1 MNCQNKEIVCSAFIN
16 LINIEAQVE
25 KQSSK
30 FYDDN
35 HIRNTN
41 FKTKFLATTEC
52 QWSLLTNW
60 WCYKKCVCIKY
71 CLAQNYTFPDGAK
84 QTINRPFDNT
94 AQTWLELGPSGP
106 VHRVTNHGWKHMFC
120 TAIWFFTSGL
130 PAGTYWDAAMP
141 HRIGSVCMSWY
152 KTVFSHQSTVGCQ
165 STVNRSRWLGSHIPG
180 HKC

>member
-60 WCYKKCVCIKY
+60 WCYKKCVCIKTLLSTKLY
-71 CLAQNYTFPDGAK
+71 FSRWCKTNYK
-84 QTINRPFDNT
+84 QTIR
-94 AQTWLELGPSGP
+94 Q
-106 VHRVTNHGWKHMFC
+106 HGTDLIGARTQRSCAPCDQSRMKTHVLYSHLVFHQ
-120 TAIWFFTSGL
+120 WFASWHVLRRGYAT
-130 PAGTYWDAAMP
+130 P
-141 HRIGSVCMSWY
+141 HRQCVHELI
-152 KTVFSHQSTVGCQ
+152 
-165 STVNRSRWLGSHIPG
+165 
-180 HKC
+180 